1 MTVVSGMPR
10 SGTSLMMHM
19 LDTGGIPALTD
30 GHRTADRHNPHGYF
44 EDDRVKRLAQDSSW
58 LDEAQGRAVKVIYR
72 LLPHLPPHL
81 QYRVLF
87 MNRDLNEVYASQ
99 RDMLESRGDPA
110 AEQDRSMIRALAN
123 ELDATRRWLE
133 KQGNLRFIEVPY
145 GELVSQADVWIPR
158 ISRFL
163 DAELDEQAMALAI
176 DPALHRHRAG

>member
-1 MTVVSGMPR
+1 
-10 SGTSLMMHM
+10 MMHM

-87 MNRDLNEVYASQ
+87 MNRDLNRSQVKAVIKSGLTAAGGNYRKVLELFRLPASDYQ
-99 RDMLESRGDPA
+99 RFMDF
-110 AEQDRSMIRALAN
+110 
-123 ELDATRRWLE
+123 
-133 KQGNLRFIEVPY
+133 LRHHDLKP
-145 GELVSQADVWIPR
+145 
-158 ISRFL
+158 
-163 DAELDEQAMALAI
+163 
-176 DPALHRHRAG
+176 